1 MELRRARPGDAVE
14 LPEGIFTISA
24 LTHCR
29 AAGMEWMVWQLSGED
44 AQELALAL
52 IDGAPYRVRAEEA
65 QELPAEMALTVGE
78 REYRLKRQGE
88 VRGERSSAQSREFWL
103 GQYRAYESGDRV
115 LVFMEI
121 NGAIEAFS
129 GEKMDPWL
137 VSVFR

>member
-1 MELRRARPGDAVE
+1 MELRNVRPGDAVE

-29 AAGMEWMVWQLSGED
+29 AAAVEWMLWQLSGEG
-44 AQELALAL
+44 AEGLTLAL
-52 IDGAPYRVRAEEA
+52 IDGAPYRVQAVEA
-65 QELPAEMALTVGE
+65 QELPAETALTVGE
-78 REYRLKRQGE
+78 HEYRLKRQGE
-88 VRGERSSAQSREFWL
+88 VRGERSSADSREFWL

-129 GEKMDPWL
+129 GEKMDPRL
-137 VSVFR
+137 VSAFR